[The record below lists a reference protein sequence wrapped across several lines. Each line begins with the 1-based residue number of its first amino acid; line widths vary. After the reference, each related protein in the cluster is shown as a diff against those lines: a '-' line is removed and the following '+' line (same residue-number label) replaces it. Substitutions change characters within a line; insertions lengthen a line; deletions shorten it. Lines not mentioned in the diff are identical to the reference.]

1 MRVFL
6 DTNILLDIIEQR
18 TPFYS
23 DSQGVLDE
31 CDRRGVEIF
40 VAWHGLATVFYI
52 TARKQSEA
60 YAMQMMKDLLS
71 WATVATV
78 GQSEAINALGY
89 GIADYEDA
97 LIAAAASAC
106 DADWLVTRDVAGFAK
121 SPVSPIDPPAFL
133 QQLPPLAPP

>member
-1 MRVFL
+1 MRVLL

-18 TPFYS
+18 MPFYTT
-23 DSQGVLDE
+23 SQAVLDE
-31 CDRRGVEIF
+31 CDKRGIEVF

-71 WATVATV
+71 WATVAMV
-78 GQSEAINALGY
+78 GQTEALAALGY

-97 LIAAAASAC
+97 LIAAAAAAC
-106 DADWLVTRDVAGFAK
+106 DAEWLITRDVAGFVK
-121 SPVSPIDPPAFL
+121 SPVLSIQPDAFL
-133 QQLPPLAPP
+133 LQLPL